1 MLDYKPPKGTPRQ
14 EEILD
19 HTLALVREE
28 GLAGV
33 TVRRVADR
41 VGFSEAAV
49 YRHFPSKQDLLLALM
64 DRFGRR
70 LFQVIEKIAHE
81 TDRPAM
87 DRLVDV
93 LRHHVRIVLE
103 TRGFP
108 VLVLGEALA
117 SGNGMLS
124 DRVREILRFYLDL
137 LEQLIGELPHVASRP
152 PASELA
158 IVLMGLPA
166 GMAMRTHLL
175 PEPVLEDRQME
186 ELVSFM
192 VSRLTGVGVQFE
204 DGNTK

>member
-1 MLDYKPPKGTPRQ
+1 VVKAKSPKATPRQ

-49 YRHFPSKQDLLLALM
+49 YRHFPSKQDLMLALM
-64 DRFGRR
+64 DRFGDR
-70 LFQVIEKIAHE
+70 LIGVLEKIALE
-81 TDRPAM
+81 TRRSAI
-87 DRLVDV
+87 DRLADV

-103 TRGFP
+103 TRGLP
-108 VLVLGEALA
+108 VMVLGEALA
-117 SGNGMLS
+117 SGNEVLS
-124 DRVREILRFYLDL
+124 DRVRKILRFYLDL
-137 LEQLIGELPHVASRP
+137 LEQLIAELPPAASRP

-158 IVLMGLPA
+158 ILLMGLPA
-166 GMAMRTHLL
+166 GMALRTHLL
-175 PEPVLEDRQME
+175 PERALEDGQTE
-186 ELVSFM
+186 ELVLFM
-192 VSRLTGVGVQFE
+192 VSRLTGVDLQSK